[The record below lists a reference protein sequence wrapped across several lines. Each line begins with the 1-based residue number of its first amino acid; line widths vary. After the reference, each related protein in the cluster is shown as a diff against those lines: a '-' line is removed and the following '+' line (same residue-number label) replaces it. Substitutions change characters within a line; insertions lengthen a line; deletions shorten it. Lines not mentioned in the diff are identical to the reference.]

1 MVLIN
6 LLKKLNDNQRAAK
19 RDKLYINSFPFGY
32 FSLNR
37 KIRPS
42 EKPGKSYKCIKRHN
56 NKKKTS

>member
-6 LLKKLNDNQRAAK
+6 LLKKKINDNQRAAK

-37 KIRPS
+37 KI
-42 EKPGKSYKCIKRHN
+42 
-56 NKKKTS
+56 